1 MTRQAPIDALVV
13 DTSAIIA
20 LLESEPAAVA
30 VAEALAN
37 ARIRLMSVAN
47 ALEATIVVRT
57 RRGEAGVSHLDL
69 LLERAGIEFVAVDRA
84 QLALARDGHRRFGKG
99 RHPAALNFGD
109 CFAWALATDRAIPL
123 LFVGEDFAHTDVTPV
138 ALRTGSSTP
147 GLDG

>member
-1 MTRQAPIDALVV
+1 MDK
-13 DTSAIIA
+13 
-20 LLESEPAAVA
+20 LLFF
-30 VAEALAN
+30 
-37 ARIRLMSVAN
+37 M
-47 ALEATIVVRT
+47 
-57 RRGEAGVSHLDL
+57 
-69 LLERAGIEFVAVDRA
+69 ERAGIEFVAVDRA